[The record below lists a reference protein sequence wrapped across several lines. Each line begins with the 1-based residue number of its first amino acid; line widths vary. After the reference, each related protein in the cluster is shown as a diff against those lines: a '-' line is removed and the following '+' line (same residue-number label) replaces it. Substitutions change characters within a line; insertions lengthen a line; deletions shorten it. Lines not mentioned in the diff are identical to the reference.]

1 MMKTER
7 EKAFLPKVSLFSE
20 GEEKRPEAE
29 KDPAIVIRPVEG
41 RKGEYLAC
49 CRSEFLG
56 ATFSCLLKDTLMGA
70 LALHA
75 FSEMVRKRYEED
87 NIRIVVSGKETDFRS
102 KALLDLM
109 SPGKEIEDRQAV

>member
-1 MMKTER
+1 MMKTDG
-7 EKAFLPKVSLFSE
+7 KKDFLPRISLLSE

-29 KDPAIVIRPVEG
+29 KDPAIVIRPVAGKE
-41 RKGEYLAC
+41 GEYLAC
-49 CRSEFLG
+49 CHSDFLG
-56 ATFSCLLKDTLMGA
+56 ATFSCLFKDTLMGA

-87 NIRIVVSGKETDFRS
+87 SIRIVVSGEVTDFRS

-109 SPGKEIEDRQAV
+109 APGGERENREAV